1 MAQSSIHNKG
11 RRVGLLRGATTRM
24 ASWFYAMMRVLRHK
38 DVLKA
43 TIHTLQ
49 FRELSKN
56 DKVRGAVRDIEN
68 ATFFKALYILLR
80 AVFPAI
86 RALRFTDSNQP
97 MMDKIYFFSKRTES
111 ALEQSIEFLNCEE
124 IFGEFLKGDPTLN
137 EEIGEVW
144 GG

>member
-1 MAQSSIHNKG
+1 MQ
-11 RRVGLLRGATTRM
+11 L
-24 ASWFYAMMRVLRHK
+24 
-38 DVLKA
+38 
-43 TIHTLQ
+43 
-49 FRELSKN
+49 
-56 DKVRGAVRDIEN
+56 
-68 ATFFKALYILLR
+68 FKALYILLQ

-111 ALEQSIEFLNCEE
+111 ALEKSIEFLNCEE

>member
-1 MAQSSIHNKG
+1 M
-11 RRVGLLRGATTRM
+11 LRGATTRM
-24 ASWFYAMMRVLRHK
+24 ASWFYAMMRVLCHK

-49 FRELSKN
+49 FRESAKN
-56 DKVRGAVRDIEN
+56 EKVRGAVRDIEN
-68 ATFFKALYILLR
+68 DAFFKALYILLR